1 MTTKP
6 HHDALSIAQDATRV
20 HDAAVKD
27 LHDKTFGEHVS
38 KSELQTFAANI
49 ALLQGGVGE
58 RVGHLSGQVAAGVHT
73 AQARAAIGQLC
84 RLVHAAAELAFENDH
99 DKRKEFG
106 LGLTLDESSTASME
120 LYAHT
125 LLAGAKKYP
134 KDAAKAHLDAKG
146 VRHLEDMLHALE
158 GADIAHTN
166 LKTGRHDASV
176 ALDSLAHVVSAEA
189 ARIRFVA
196 KHAFVGDEKRLEPY
210 ANTLPRHEIA
220 HRTRMAP
227 PPTAGAPQ

>member
-20 HDAAVKD
+20 HDAAAAD
-27 LHDKTFGEHVS
+27 ENDKVFGEHVS
-38 KSELQTFAANI
+38 KAELATLATNI
-49 ALLQGGVGE
+49 ALLQKGVGE
-58 RVGHLSGQVAAGVHT
+58 RLGHLHSQVGAGVHV
-73 AQARAAIGQLC
+73 AQVRAAIGQVC
-84 RLVHAAAELAFENDH
+84 RTVHAAAELAFEHDH

-106 LGLTLDESSTASME
+106 LGLVIDESSTSSIE

-134 KDAAKAHLDAKG
+134 KDAPKVHLDAKG
-146 VRHLEDMLHALE
+146 VRHLEEMLHALE
-158 GADIAHTN
+158 GADVAHTHF
-166 LKTGRHDASV
+166 KTGRHDASV
-176 ALDSLAHVVSAEA
+176 ALDALAHVVAAEA

-196 KHAFVGDEKRLEPY
+196 KHAFLGDDKRLEPY

-220 HRTRMAP
+220 HRTRLAP
-227 PPTAGAPQ
+227 APTPVAP